1 MAVDGKRLKI
11 NSTINDLWKLAEDRQ
26 NIGGQFMARIK
37 GPVWKKS
44 RRLGFSILE
53 TGEELTRRN
62 YPPGQHGQ
70 GRRRRLSNYGL
81 QLQEKQRI
89 RYTYGVTEKQFFNTY
104 NRAVKMEGVTG
115 HNFLF
120 LLEQRLDNV
129 VYRMNLARTRR
140 GARQLVN
147 HGHILVDGKKVDIPS
162 YTVQPGQT
170 IEVKESSR
178 NMASIKEALEAN
190 VSTVDYIEFDAE
202 SMKGRLTR
210 LPERSELNQEI
221 DEALVVEFYNR

>member
-1 MAVDGKRLKI
+1 
-11 NSTINDLWKLAEDRQ
+11 
-26 NIGGQFMARIK
+26 MARIK
-37 GPVWKKS
+37 GPVWKRS

-53 TGEELTRRN
+53 TGEELQRRN

-70 GRRRRLSNYGL
+70 GRRQKQSNYAL

-89 RYTYGVTEKQFFNTY
+89 RYTYGINEKQFFNTY
-104 NRAVKMEGVTG
+104 KRALKMEGNTG

-140 GARQLVN
+140 GTRQLVN

-162 YTVQPGQT
+162 FTVQPGQR
-170 IEVKESSR
+170 IEVKEASR
-178 NMASIKEALEAN
+178 NMDSIKEALEAN
-190 VSTVDYIEFDAE
+190 VSTVDYVEFDKE
-202 SMKGRLTR
+202 KKQGIFTR
-210 LPERSELNQEI
+210 LPERSELNQEFE
-221 DEALVVEFYNR
+221 EALVIEFYSR